1 MISVKLM
8 LIVVGFTIAYI
19 AFRLAIYPALR
30 RRTEEEIIAR
40 ANEETFLMESMRAI
54 RAIKMH
60 VHEAMRENLWRNRYA
75 DVVSARYRSQIYKIA
90 TRLFES
96 LLMGG
101 QLLITVYVAAL
112 SIMSDE
118 MTIGLMLAFLSYR
131 SSFMSGATSLIDHAE
146 RWRLLNLHLER
157 LSDIVAEPR
166 ENVLAAAPR
175 TGLLPAPAIRADQLS
190 FAYGPNDAPVLNN
203 MSFEIPAGSY
213 VAIVGASGA
222 GKTTL
227 MRIMLGLLVPNSGR
241 LLIDGKPLTPAT
253 TAGWRAR
260 IGAVLQDDQ
269 LLTGTLADNIAFFDT
284 RPDQARVEAAARLA
298 EIHDT
303 IMQMPMAYQ
312 SLVGDMGAALSSG
325 QRQRVML
332 ARALYRDPDAIFL
345 DEGTANLDEAN
356 ERAIADMLAD
366 LPVTRIVISHR
377 PILVDRAQIVFRL
390 TEGGMELVEDR
401 RNVRRVGIA
410 ARG

>member
-1 MISVKLM
+1 
-8 LIVVGFTIAYI
+8 
-19 AFRLAIYPALR
+19 
-30 RRTEEEIIAR
+30 
-40 ANEETFLMESMRAI
+40 
-54 RAIKMH
+54 
-60 VHEAMRENLWRNRYA
+60 
-75 DVVSARYRSQIYKIA
+75 
-90 TRLFES
+90 
-96 LLMGG
+96 
-101 QLLITVYVAAL
+101 
-112 SIMSDE
+112 
-118 MTIGLMLAFLSYR
+118 
-131 SSFMSGATSLIDHAE
+131 
-146 RWRLLNLHLER
+146 
-157 LSDIVAEPR
+157 
-166 ENVLAAAPR
+166 
-175 TGLLPAPAIRADQLS
+175 
-190 FAYGPNDAPVLNN
+190 
-203 MSFEIPAGSY
+203 GSY

-366 LPVTRIVISHR
+366 LPVTRIVIAHR
-377 PILVDRAQIVFRL
+377 PALVEAADIVLRM
-390 TEGGMELVEDR
+390 EGGRLLLERDR
-401 RNVRRVGIA
+401 RTP
-410 ARG
+410 